1 MPQFYLWYS
10 GSTSQYELQAE
21 KTTNLCH
28 LNLSDNEVF
37 VTLLDA
43 KKERN

>member
-1 MPQFYLWYS
+1 MDYKHS
-10 GSTSQYELQAE
+10 

-37 VTLLDA
+37 VTFLDA